1 MNYLYFLYLDFLKK
15 FHLHWHLDEFIA
27 MVTFPLIPFIF
38 VAVALILIVLFLVL
52 MERKVLAFFTQR
64 KGPNR
69 VGPWGLFQTIADAIK
84 LLCKEN
90 ITPTGAEKF
99 MFNLAPII
107 AFVPV
112 MVIWGLIPF
121 SSEFDT
127 MSFSV
132 SALLYVVISSI
143 PILGVLLAGYASNNK
158 YSLIGSMRAV
168 AQAISYE
175 LPIIFVLVSVVVLAS
190 SMNLHQIV
198 LSQTSR
204 GFTCTP
210 LCGYFVFPAF
220 IGFVVFF
227 TCAVAELN
235 RCPFD
240 LPEAESEL
248 VSGYNTEYSGMKFA
262 FFFLAEYA
270 MTFIMCA
277 FMATLFLGGF
287 LSPLGFYISEK
298 IFSNPHIATIF
309 VYFEQIFW
317 VFVKTFFLILLIL
330 WVRATL
336 PRLKTH
342 QLTAF
347 AWKVLLPL
355 SFLNLLIVCI
365 IKSFGNRLGG

>member
-1 MNYLYFLYLDFLKK
+1 MDYLYFLYFDFLNKYIP
-15 FHLHWHLDEFIA
+15 FHLGGPLA
-27 MVTFPLIPFIF
+27 MVSFPLLPFCI
-38 VAVALILIVLFLVL
+38 VAAVLIVVVIFLVL

-90 ITPTGAEKF
+90 ITNEGAEKF
-99 MFNLAPII
+99 MFNLAPLL
-107 AFVPV
+107 AFIPV
-112 MVIWGLIPF
+112 MVVWGLIPF
-121 SSEFDT
+121 SSEFDF

-132 SALLYVVISSI
+132 SALLFMVIASI
-143 PILGVLLAGYASNNK
+143 PILGILLAGYASNNK
-158 YSLIGSMRAV
+158 YSLIGSVRSV

-175 LPIIFVLVSVVVLAS
+175 LPMVFVLLSIVVLSS
-190 SMNLHQIV
+190 SMNLKQIV
-198 LSQTSR
+198 LAQTSA
-204 GFTCTP
+204 GFPNTP
-210 LCGYFVFPAF
+210 LCGWFVFPAF
-220 IGFVVFF
+220 LGFLIFF
-227 TCAVAELN
+227 TCGIAELN

-270 MTFIMCA
+270 MMFIMCA
-277 FMATLFLGGF
+277 LIATLFLGGF

-298 IFSNPHIATIF
+298 LISNDFWSNVF
-309 VYFEQIFW
+309 VYFEQVFW
-317 VFVKTFFLILLIL
+317 LFVKTFFVIFCMM

-336 PRLKTH
+336 PRLKSH

-365 IKSFGNRLGG
+365 IKGIGGYVG

>member
-1 MNYLYFLYLDFLKK
+1 MEYLYFLYIELLQKLNLPDNLS
-15 FHLHWHLDEFIA
+15 EFIG
-27 MVTFPLIPFIF
+27 MVTFPLLPFCI
-38 VAVALILIVLFLVL
+38 VAAALILVVLFLVL

-90 ITPTGAEKF
+90 ITPTGAEKL
-99 MFNLAPII
+99 MFNLAPLL

-112 MVIWGLIPF
+112 MVVWGLIPF

-132 SALLYVVISSI
+132 SALLFMVIASI
-143 PILGVLLAGYASNNK
+143 PILGILLAGYASNNK
-158 YSLIGSMRAV
+158 YSLIGSIRSV

-175 LPIIFVLVSVVVLAS
+175 LPLVFVLLSIVVLS
-190 SMNLHQIV
+190 SSLNLRQIV
-198 LSQTSR
+198 LSQISI
-204 GFTCTP
+204 FP
-210 LCGYFVFPAF
+210 FCGWFIFPAF
-220 IGFVVFF
+220 LGFLIFF
-227 TCAVAELN
+227 ICSIAELN

-270 MTFIMCA
+270 MMFVLCA
-277 FMATLFLGGF
+277 FIATIFLGGF
-287 LSPLGFYISEK
+287 LSPFGFYLSEK
-298 IFSNPHIATIF
+298 FFGNGHIAQIL
-309 VYFEQIFW
+309 VYFEQVFW
-317 VFVKTFFLILLIL
+317 VFLKTFFLIFCMM

-336 PRLKTH
+336 PRLKSI
-342 QLTAF
+342 QLMGF

-355 SFLNLLIVCI
+355 SFLNLLIVCV
-365 IKSFGNRLGG
+365 IKGVRFG

>member
-1 MNYLYFLYLDFLKK
+1 MEYLYFVYLDL
-15 FHLHWHLDEFIA
+15 LHKYNIPDFIGTL
-27 MVTFPLIPFIF
+27 TFPLLPFCV
-38 VAVALILIVLFLVL
+38 VAAALIVIVIFLVL

-99 MFNLAPII
+99 MFNLAPLL

-121 SSEFDT
+121 SSEFDS
-127 MSFSV
+127 MSFSIGV
-132 SALLYVVISSI
+132 LLFITIASI
-143 PILGVLLAGYASNNK
+143 PILGILLAGYASNNK
-158 YSLIGSMRAV
+158 YSLLGSIRSV

-175 LPIIFVLVSVVVLAS
+175 LPLVFVLISVVVLSS
-190 SMNLHQIV
+190 SMNLKQIV
-198 LSQTSR
+198 LAQISIYP
-204 GFTCTP
+204 F
-210 LCGYFVFPAF
+210 CGWFIFPAF
-220 IGFVVFF
+220 LGFLIVF
-227 TCAVAELN
+227 TCAIAELN

-270 MTFIMCA
+270 MMFVMCA
-277 FMATLFLGGF
+277 FIATLFLGGF

-298 IFSNPHIATIF
+298 LISNNFWAQICI
-309 VYFEQIFW
+309 YFEQAFWIFL
-317 VFVKTFFLILLIL
+317 KTFFLIFCMM

-336 PRLKTH
+336 PRLKSH

-355 SFLNLLIVCI
+355 SFLNLLIVCL
-365 IKSFGNRLGG
+365 IKGANFG

>member
-1 MNYLYFLYLDFLKK
+1 MEYLYFLYIDLLNKFLPKNISDF
-15 FHLHWHLDEFIA
+15 IGTI
-27 MVTFPLIPFIF
+27 TFPLLPFCF
-38 VAVALILIVLFLVL
+38 VAAALVIVVIFLVL

-90 ITPTGAEKF
+90 ITPIGAEKF
-99 MFNLAPII
+99 MFNLAPLL
-107 AFVPV
+107 AFIPV
-112 MVIWGLIPF
+112 MVVWGLIPF
-121 SSEFDT
+121 SSEFDPL
-127 MSFSV
+127 SFSV
-132 SALLYVVISSI
+132 SALLFLTIASI
-143 PILGVLLAGYASNNK
+143 PILGILLAGYASNNK
-158 YSLIGSMRAV
+158 YSLLGSIRSL

-175 LPIIFVLVSVVVLAS
+175 LPLIFVLLSIVVLAS
-190 SMNLHQIV
+190 SMNLRQIV
-198 LSQTSR
+198 LAQISC
-204 GFTCTP
+204 GFPNTP
-210 LCGYFVFPAF
+210 VCGYFIFPAF
-220 IGFVVFF
+220 LGFIIFF
-227 TCAVAELN
+227 ICAIAELN

-270 MTFIMCA
+270 MMFVMCV

-298 IFSNPHIATIF
+298 IFGDGNLAQIL
-309 VYFEQIFW
+309 VYFEQVLW
-317 VFVKTFFLILLIL
+317 VFLKTFFLIFCMM

-336 PRLKTH
+336 PRLKSH
-342 QLTAF
+342 QLMGF

-355 SFLNLLIVCI
+355 SFLNLLIVCL
-365 IKSFGNRLGG
+365 IKEVGK

>member
-1 MNYLYFLYLDFLKK
+1 MDYLYFLYMDFLHKFNLP
-15 FHLHWHLDEFIA
+15 FHLSDAIG
-27 MVTFPLIPFIF
+27 MVTFPLLPFVII
-38 VAVALILIVLFLVL
+38 AVVMILAVLFLVL

-90 ITPTGAEKF
+90 ITPTGADKF
-99 MFNLAPII
+99 LFNLAPLV
-107 AFVPV
+107 AFIPV
-112 MVIWGLIPF
+112 LVVWGLIPF
-121 SSEFDT
+121 SSEFDF
-127 MSFSV
+127 MSYSV
-132 SALLYVVISSI
+132 SALLFVTISSI
-143 PILGVLLAGYASNNK
+143 PVLGMLLAGYASNNK
-158 YSLIGSMRAV
+158 YSLIGSVRAV

-175 LPIIFVLVSVVVLAS
+175 LPLVFVLLSIVVLAS
-190 SMNLHQIV
+190 SMNLRQIV
-198 LSQTSR
+198 LAQTS
-204 GFTCTP
+204 GGAPNTP
-210 LCGYFVFPAF
+210 VCGYFIFPAF
-220 IGFVVFF
+220 LGFLICFI
-227 TCAVAELN
+227 CGIAELN

-262 FFFLAEYA
+262 FFFLGEYA
-270 MTFIMCA
+270 MMFIMCA

-298 IFSNPHIATIF
+298 LIQNDFWAHVF
-309 VYFEQIFW
+309 VYFEQVFW
-317 VFVKTFFLILLIL
+317 LFLKTFLLIYL
-330 WVRATL
+330 MMLVRATL

-342 QLTAF
+342 QLTGF

-365 IKSFGNRLGG
+365 IKGVNVG

>member
-1 MNYLYFLYLDFLKK
+1 MDYLYFLYIDL
-15 FHLHWHLDEFIA
+15 LHKYNLPEFIA
-27 MVTFPLIPFIF
+27 TITFPLLPFCIVAAALI
-38 VAVALILIVLFLVL
+38 VAVLLLVL

-90 ITPTGAEKF
+90 ITPVGTDKLL
-99 MFNLAPII
+99 FNLAPLI

-112 MVIWGLIPF
+112 MVVWGLIPF
-121 SSEFDT
+121 SSEFDF
-127 MSFSV
+127 MSYSV
-132 SALLYVVISSI
+132 SALLFVTISSI
-143 PILGVLLAGYASNNK
+143 PILGILLAGYASNNK
-158 YSLIGSMRAV
+158 YSLIGSIRSV

-175 LPIIFVLVSVVVLAS
+175 LPLVFVLLSIVLLAS
-190 SMNLHQIV
+190 SINLKQIV
-198 LSQTSR
+198 LSQTSI
-204 GFTCTP
+204 
-210 LCGYFVFPAF
+210 YFFGWFIFPAF
-220 IGFVVFF
+220 LGFLIFF
-227 TCAVAELN
+227 MCGIAELN

-270 MTFIMCA
+270 MMFIMCA
-277 FMATLFLGGF
+277 FIATLFLGGF
-287 LSPLGFYISEK
+287 LSPFGFYISEK
-298 IFSNPHIATIF
+298 LIPNEFWSNVCI
-309 VYFEQIFW
+309 YFEQAFWIFA
-317 VFVKTFFLILLIL
+317 KTLFLLFCMM

-342 QLTAF
+342 QLTGF

-355 SFLNLLIVCI
+355 SFLNLLII
-365 IKSFGNRLGG
+365 IILKWILIKGVF

>member
-1 MNYLYFLYLDFLKK
+1 MDYLYFLYVDFLNK
-15 FHLHWHLDEFIA
+15 FLPGNFPDLIA
-27 MVTFPLIPFIF
+27 MVTFPLLPFCI
-38 VAVALILIVLFLVL
+38 VAAALILVVLFLVL

-90 ITPTGAEKF
+90 ITPTGAEKL
-99 MFNLAPII
+99 MFNIAPLI

-121 SSEFDT
+121 SSEFDF
-127 MSFSV
+127 MSYSV
-132 SALLYVVISSI
+132 SALLFVTIAAI
-143 PILGVLLAGYASNNK
+143 PIFGTLLAGYASNNK
-158 YSLIGSMRAV
+158 YSLIGSIRSV

-175 LPIIFVLVSVVVLAS
+175 LPLIFVLLSIVVLAS
-190 SMNLHQIV
+190 SMNLSQIV
-198 LSQTSR
+198 LAQVSIYP
-204 GFTCTP
+204 F
-210 LCGYFVFPAF
+210 CGWFIFPAF
-220 IGFVVFF
+220 LGFLIVFI
-227 TCAVAELN
+227 CAIAELN

-248 VSGYNTEYSGMKFA
+248 VSGYNTEYSGMRFA

-270 MTFIMCA
+270 MMFVMCA
-277 FMATLFLGGF
+277 FLATIFLGGF
-287 LSPLGFYISEK
+287 LSPLGFYLSEK
-298 IFSNPHIATIF
+298 FFGNSSFSQIL
-309 VYFEQIFW
+309 VYFEQVFW
-317 VFVKTFFLILLIL
+317 LFLKTFFLIFCMM

-336 PRLKTH
+336 PRLKSH
-342 QLTAF
+342 QLTGF

-365 IKSFGNRLGG
+365 IKGVG